1 MNSYNRI
8 NKHFNRNECGQIV
21 TPDLSDFIAEFTA
34 QDSFT
39 TPEGSVEPNDLLE
52 DICTSSRQIKH
63 NDIQMDALKGEQLS
77 DADAATKWRGLVA
90 LMNAAAN
97 DFYNSNIVP
106 DYQKGDL

>member
-1 MNSYNRI
+1 MNAYNRI
-8 NKHFNRNECGQIV
+8 NKHFDRNECGQIV

-52 DICTSSRQIKH
+52 HIDFSTRQIAH
-63 NDIQMDALKGEQLS
+63 DAIQMDALKGEPLT

>member
-39 TPEGSVEPNDLLE
+39 TPEGTVEANDLLE
-52 DICTSSRQIKH
+52 HIDFSSRQNAH
-63 NDIQMDALKGEQLS
+63 DSIQMEALKGEPLT
-77 DADAATKWRGLVA
+77 DADAAIKWRELVV
-90 LMNAAAN
+90 LMQAAAS

-106 DYQKGDL
+106 DYQNGDL

>member
-1 MNSYNRI
+1 MNAYNRI

-39 TPEGSVEPNDLLE
+39 TPEGNVEPNDLLE
-52 DICTSSRQIKH
+52 DICLSNRQIKH
-63 NDIQMDALKGEQLS
+63 NDIQMDALKGELLS
-77 DADAATKWRGLVA
+77 DADAAAKWRGLVA
-90 LMNAAAN
+90 LMNAAAS

-106 DYQKGDL
+106 DYQGGDL

>member
-1 MNSYNRI
+1 MNSFNRI
-8 NKHFNRNECGQIV
+8 NKRFDRNECGQII
-21 TPDLSDFIAEFTA
+21 TPDLSDFIAEFAA

-63 NDIQMDALKGEQLS
+63 NDIQMDALKGELLS
-77 DADAATKWRGLVA
+77 DADAAKKWRGLVA
-90 LMNAAAN
+90 LMNAAAT

-106 DYQKGDL
+106 EYQNSDL

>member
-8 NKHFNRNECGQIV
+8 NKHFDRNECGQIV

-77 DADAATKWRGLVA
+77 DADAAIKWRELVV
-90 LMNAAAN
+90 LMQAAAS
-97 DFYNSNIVP
+97 DFYNTNIVP
-106 DYQKGDL
+106 DYQNGDL